1 MCFCYRNENEEQSS
15 IKVHSPLSMLSAI
28 SSKSQS
34 MANSNCS
41 SLINTKAKIRDG
53 KLSFILQSIRE
64 SICNMQQ
71 EESDAKQEICTKM
84 LVELQK
90 CNERLNVMNELQKE
104 RNIILQR
111 QLQVLERLEKKM
123 YLTQKELS
131 DEELQD

>member
-1 MCFCYRNENEEQSS
+1 
-15 IKVHSPLSMLSAI
+15 MLSAI

-34 MANSNCS
+34 VANSDRSSMMNNNC

-53 KLSFILQSIRE
+53 KLSFILQSVRE

-84 LVELQK
+84 LIELQK

-104 RNIILQR
+104 RNIILQK
-111 QLQVLERLEKKM
+111 QLQLLERLEKKM

-131 DEELQD
+131 DEEL